1 MKDHERVVDAEEI
14 PILFTADSKIRNSV
28 VPQLFS
34 MNYHRYPKLTC
45 ENRCCVTEISILV

>member
-1 MKDHERVVDAEEI
+1 MKEHERVDDEEEI
-14 PILFTADSKIRNSV
+14 HILFTTASKIRNSV

-45 ENRCCVTEISILV
+45 ENRCCVTEISILI

>member
-14 PILFTADSKIRNSV
+14 AILFTTASKIRNSV

-34 MNYHRYPKLTC
+34 MNYHRCPKLTC
-45 ENRCCVTEISILV
+45 ENRFCVTEISILI

>member
-14 PILFTADSKIRNSV
+14 PILFTAASKIRNSV

-34 MNYHRYPKLTC
+34 MNYHRYPELTC